1 MRRNVQGFP
10 EHESWS
16 RVSTYGADACP
27 PGLFF
32 VICLFLYFSGLSLV
46 YSHVNS
52 IWLCLGIDLSVVF
65 FVLAQARALAGE
77 FVAVEQVSEPAQ
89 TSLHQ
94 NKLSRVTLLQQ

>member
-1 MRRNVQGFP
+1 MSAGF
-10 EHESWS
+10 
-16 RVSTYGADACP
+16 VFCN
-27 PGLFF
+27 LFVF
-32 VICLFLYFSGLSLV
+32 VFSGLSLV

-52 IWLCLGIDLSVVF
+52 IWLCLGVDLSVVF

-94 NKLSRVTLLQQ
+94 NKLSRVTSFIAVTPTCEKVHKC